1 MQIVICDDDNAVRNM
16 LADKIKKICPDAD
29 VFSFQSGAELLAGGK
44 TPDIL
49 MLDIQMPGMDGM
61 EVARIIRTQNSETII
76 IFVTAWKDYVFQAF
90 DVRAFHYLVK
100 PFDDQ
105 KLEEVLACAIEQCEN
120 RRQEK
125 MIPSVQQ
132 KQEKYIMVKNKGMHF
147 KIKVSGIIY
156 AEVFN
161 RKITIHSVDGD
172 VEYYGR
178 MSELEKQA
186 GEDFFRTHR
195 GYLVHLKY
203 VVRYD
208 ASTIYLERG
217 TALMSKS
224 KFPDFVK
231 EFLKYNKRN
240 CPSFQACASKDNNI
254 SEDKDE

>member
-16 LADKIKKICPDAD
+16 LADKIKNICPDAD
-29 VFSFQSGAELLAGGK
+29 VLSFQSGAEMLASRK

-61 EVARIIRTQNSETII
+61 EAARIIRTQSRETII
-76 IFVTAWKDYVFQAF
+76 IFITAWKDYVFQAF

-100 PFDDQ
+100 PFDEQ
-105 KLEEVLACAIEQCEN
+105 KLKEVLTAAMEQCEN

-125 MIPSVQQ
+125 MTPSVQQ
-132 KQEKYIMVKNKGMHF
+132 KQERYIMVKNKGTHF

-203 VVRYD
+203 VVKYD

-240 CPSFQACASKDNNI
+240 CPSFQACASKDNI